1 MATAGI
7 KIWSPDGKLLV
18 GPDTSI
24 GAIIGAV
31 DTNKVNGS
39 ISDARFSKGIPRVFS
54 VLPIGTNG
62 TLFWLPKITFS
73 GNTMTWTYS
82 FASNQNPNIRII
94 YGFS

>member
-31 DTNKVNGS
+31 NTNGTNGS
-39 ISDARFSKGIPRVFS
+39 ITDSRFSLGIPRVFS
-54 VLPIGTNG
+54 AIPVGSTTYFWPPI
-62 TLFWLPKITFS
+62 ITFS
-73 GNTMTWTYS
+73 GNTMSWTYQES
-82 FASNQNPNIRII
+82 SPHNPNLRII